1 MVKEIKK
8 NFSCNTMFNITKLMD
23 YIFKT
28 EGKLILR
35 TTQPIIWNLKGKLKS
50 K

>member
-1 MVKEIKK
+1 MDKDIKK
-8 NFSCNTMFNITKLMD
+8 NFSCNTKFNITKLID

-35 TTQPIIWNLKGKLKS
+35 TPQPIIWNLKGKIK